1 MKLPWVAPA
10 ALAGAAYGPSVT
22 ALRPLRRLLAPC
34 LSAAFVGNGRPGHVA
49 LTYDD
54 GPDAASTPAFL
65 DLLARHDRRATFFL
79 LGDQLW
85 NHRDLVATMAAAGH
99 ELAVHGWDHTC
110 VATKR
115 PGALYDEVR
124 RAKEMIEDLSESRVR
139 WYRPPYGIST
149 AESLHA
155 ARRSDLRTVL
165 WSAWGRDWERQ
176 ATPAS
181 ITRTVQRQLG
191 TAGTVLLHDT
201 DRTSA
206 KGSWRATLDATDAL
220 MTAWQEAGV
229 VVGPLREHF
238 DASSSEPVRR
248 GSRRGLTGAEC
259 RQPATEAE
267 SQPC

>member
-1 MKLPWVAPA
+1 MRLRWVAPA
-10 ALAGAAYGPSVT
+10 ALPGAAYGPSVT
-22 ALRPLRRLLAPC
+22 ALRPIRRLLAPG
-34 LSAAFVGNGRPGHVA
+34 LSATFVGKGRPGHVA

-54 GPDAASTPAFL
+54 GPNAASTPAFL

-85 NHRDLVATMAAAGH
+85 IHRDLVASMAAAGH

-115 PGALYDEVR
+115 PGVLYDEVR
-124 RAKEMIEDLSESRVR
+124 RAKEMIEDLSGSPVR

-191 TAGTVLLHDT
+191 TGGTVLLHDT

-206 KGSWRATLDATDAL
+206 KGSWRATLDASDAL
-220 MTAWQEAGV
+220 LSAWHEAGV

-238 DASSSEPVRR
+238 DASSTGPARR
-248 GSRRGLTGAEC
+248 LSSHRHTGAQC
-259 RQPATEAE
+259 RQAAAGAE
-267 SQPC
+267 SPPC